1 MGDLPASIWLCSE
14 PGLLFHL
21 PGSCEKSPRAGRCP
35 GVSSLGF
42 LFASGP
48 GQRVPYCPAS
58 PHAHI
63 HGAHSHPRGLCV
75 STSAGPPQN
84 RPTVWPSPR
93 AHTPLDEPVFFCAP
107 FCVDA
112 ICSYFMM
119 FKIHLKL
126 FWELCKNQT
135 GHLSLYPFSNLEL
148 RSPHWGVCVE
158 GCTPVQFCY
167 RKCLRAE
174 LLKNEETPF
183 KSAQERKDDP

>member
-1 MGDLPASIWLCSE
+1 MSRGVLSGFPLCLWPWPES
-14 PGLLFHL
+14 PLL
-21 PGSCEKSPRAGRCP
+21 SCQPSRPHSRCP
-35 GVSSLGF
+35 F
-42 LFASGP
+42 T
-48 GQRVPYCPAS
+48 PA
-58 PHAHI
+58 
-63 HGAHSHPRGLCV
+63 GLVCLHV
-75 STSAGPPQN
+75 G
-84 RPTVWPSPR
+84 RPTPKSTHWVAKPQ

-119 FKIHLKL
+119 FKIHLKP

-174 LLKNEETPF
+174 LLKNEEMPF